1 MRNHFFASNALAA
14 KITKDRLTDTHFFDD
29 FGQGAVRIVELKIDW
44 VQLGAA
50 GEPIGKPLELSRGC
64 ANEVNLELD
73 FSRLDEKTVKC
84 LLVVSS
90 DIIKPLN
97 LGLDIEGDTPI
108 HARMIFRAP
117 CLILG
122 VFEKEA
128 GGWSFGMPGIT
139 LAHPLEIWLSSQA
152 AQQVMRAWHIGL
164 PNPLQEPAGALL
176 PEYYAH
182 WLVHAPTEHLAGLYA
197 QMRGADQGDQATLL
211 LRALMSSW
219 EDASLDQHRQTLIR
233 ALIADGADWRSVLK
247 SVEPTHSVM
256 EAIVA
261 LARQFPAWSRL
272 FLETVDDAQIL
283 DYATT
288 PQRADALY
296 ALVPA
301 RCLLGLVSESL
312 VASRLE
318 CDIGL

>member
-1 MRNHFFASNALAA
+1 VHNHFFASKTLSAS
-14 KITKDRLTDTHFFDD
+14 ITKDRLTDTHFFDD
-29 FGQGAVRIVELKIDW
+29 FGQGAVRMVELKIDW
-44 VQLGAA
+44 VQLAA
-50 GEPIGKPLELSRGC
+50 TGEPIGKPLELAKGC

-73 FSRLDEKTVKC
+73 FSSLDGKTVKC

-90 DIIKPLN
+90 DIVSPLN
-97 LGLDIEGDTPI
+97 LGLDISGDTPI
-108 HARMIFRAP
+108 HARMTFGAP

-122 VFEKEA
+122 VFEKEE

-139 LAHPLEIWLSSQA
+139 IAHPLEIWLSSQA
-152 AQQVMRAWHIGL
+152 AQQAMRAWHSGL
-164 PNPLQEPAGALL
+164 PNPRQEPAGALL
-176 PEYYAH
+176 PEHYAH
-182 WLVHAPTEHLAGLYA
+182 WLVHAPTERLAGLYA
-197 QMRGADQGDQATLL
+197 QMRGAAQADQATLL

-219 EDASLDQHRQTLIR
+219 EDASLDQHRQALIR
-233 ALIADGADWRSVLK
+233 TLIADGADWRSVLG
-247 SVEPTHSVM
+247 SIELAQSLM

-261 LARQFPAWSRL
+261 LARQFPGWSRL
-272 FLETVDDAQIL
+272 FLENVDEAQIL
-283 DYATT
+283 DYAST